1 MASMRV
7 LRCNPVCTTP
17 ESPAFSVGGRHI
29 VYVSMAY
36 QLQRAAAA
44 RMKISI
50 EAVSSSVTTMNDLE
64 TLALH
69 SHLDD

>member
-1 MASMRV
+1 MRI

-17 ESPAFSVGGRHI
+17 ESPSFSVGGCHI

-36 QLQRAAAA
+36 QLGRAAAA
-44 RMKISI
+44 RMKRSI
-50 EAVSSSVTTMNDLE
+50 EAVSSSVTAMNDLE
-64 TLALH
+64 TLPALH